1 MRGRVGFIFA
11 SLAVLGVACGGNDA
25 GRRQLDVMAASSLAS
40 AFEILESE
48 FEAANPDIDVR
59 VTSGASSNLALQI
72 ENGAPA
78 DVFAS
83 ADEST
88 ITKVADFLVPD
99 YRVFAT
105 NQLQIMVASGNPKN
119 IRSLADLER
128 DDLIVITAQE
138 GVPVRSYTDDVLAR
152 AGVVANFRSFEAN
165 VGGIV
170 TKITNGA
177 ADAGIVYRTDVIA
190 AGSRA
195 SGVDIPAD
203 QNVVAR
209 YPIAVLASSTRRDD
223 ANVFIA
229 FLDGLGR
236 VTLRDLGFGSP

>member
-1 MRGRVGFIFA
+1 MRFRAVFIVA
-11 SLAVLGVACGGNDA
+11 SLTMIGVACGGDDA
-25 GRRQLDVMAASSLAS
+25 ERRQLDVMAASSLAT

-48 FEAANPDIDVR
+48 FEAANPDIDIR
-59 VTSGASSNLALQI
+59 VTTGSSSNLALQI
-72 ENGAPA
+72 ENGAPS

-88 ITKVADFLVPD
+88 MTKVADFLVPD

-105 NQLQIMVASGNPKN
+105 NQLQIMVAPDNPKN
-119 IRSLADLER
+119 IRSLTDLER

-138 GVPVRSYTDDVLAR
+138 GVPVRSYTDEILAR
-152 AGVVANFRSFEAN
+152 AGVIANFRSFEAN

-195 SGVDIPAD
+195 SGVDIPGD
-203 QNVVAR
+203 QNVIAR
-209 YPIAVLASSTRRDD
+209 YPIAVLANSTRRDE
-223 ANVFIA
+223 ANAFIA
-229 FLDGLGR
+229 FLDGPGR
-236 VTLRDLGFGSP
+236 ETLRDFGFGSP